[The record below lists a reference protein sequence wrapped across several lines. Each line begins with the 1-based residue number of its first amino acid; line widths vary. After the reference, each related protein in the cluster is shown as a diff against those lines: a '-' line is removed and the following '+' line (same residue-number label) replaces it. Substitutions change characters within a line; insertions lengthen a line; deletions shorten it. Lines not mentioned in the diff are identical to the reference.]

1 MTKIICFGEVL
12 WDVFPTHKK
21 IGGAPL
27 NVALRLHSF
36 KNEVSI
42 ISSIGNDKKGRELK
56 HYIEQQGLSAVYIQ
70 TNNTYETSEV
80 TVALDEKRA
89 ATYIIKQPCAW
100 DYIHFKELLLTLVKN
115 SDAFIFGSLVARNKT
130 SENTLKKLLAVS
142 RFSIFD
148 VNLRPPHC
156 QIERLVQFMKTAN
169 FIKFN
174 DEELFEINQKI
185 GFKNKSIEENIRH
198 ISQFTNTQ
206 QICVTKGSKGAIL
219 FYDRQFYTNL
229 GYVVKVLD
237 TVGSGDSFLATL
249 VDCLL
254 KKEDP
259 QKAIDT
265 ACAVGAL
272 VAQNHGAN
280 PEISTKQ
287 INNLITLSL

>member
-1 MTKIICFGEVL
+1 MAKIICFGEVL
-12 WDVFPTHKK
+12 WDVFPAHKK

-36 KNEVSI
+36 KNDVAI
-42 ISSIGNDKKGRELK
+42 ISSVGNDENGAELK
-56 HYIEQQGLSAVYIQ
+56 QYIKQQGLAINHIQ
-70 TNNTYETSEV
+70 SNATAETSKV
-80 TVALDEKRA
+80 DVFLDEKGA
-89 ATYIIKQPCAW
+89 ASYTIKHPCAW

-115 SDAFIFGSLVARNKT
+115 SDAFIFGSLVARSKT

-142 RFSIFD
+142 IFSIFD
-148 VNLRPPHC
+148 VNLRPPHYR
-156 QIERLVQFMKTAN
+156 IETLVQFMKTAN

-206 QICVTKGSKGAIL
+206 QICVTKGSKGAVL
-219 FYDRQFYTNL
+219 FYDRQFYTNH

-254 KKEDP
+254 KKENP

-287 INNLITLSL
+287 INTLITLSL

>member
-12 WDVFPTHKK
+12 WDVFPAHKK

-36 KNEVSI
+36 KNDVAI
-42 ISSIGNDKKGRELK
+42 ISSVGNDENGAELK
-56 HYIEQQGLSAVYIQ
+56 QYIKQQGLAINHIQ
-70 TNNTYETSEV
+70 SNATAETSKV
-80 TVALDEKRA
+80 DVFLDEKGA
-89 ATYIIKQPCAW
+89 ASYTIKHPCAW

-148 VNLRPPHC
+148 VNLRPPHYR
-156 QIERLVQFMKTAN
+156 IEKLVQFMKTAN

-206 QICVTKGSKGAIL
+206 QICVTKGSKGAVL
-219 FYDRQFYTNL
+219 FYDRQFYTNH

-254 KKEDP
+254 KKENP

>member
-148 VNLRPPHC
+148 VNLRPPHY

-174 DEELFEINQKI
+174 DEELFKINQKI

-219 FYDRQFYTNL
+219 FYDQQFYTNH